1 VPSLVVFL
9 AKAKIVDKY
18 DLSSLR
24 AIKCGAAPLSE
35 EIEILVRK
43 RLRLDSFSQ
52 GFGMT
57 ETTHALTGTPVT
69 VNKTG
74 SVGVLLPDVQCKVN
88 NHFLTSNTRQDR
100 TVLTASTV
108 VPPYPLIRYPWFTVA
123 RTKLETEK
131 NKQFLSRKIYA
142 KRERTVALLNNQPKH
157 VHYLTYIPLSP
168 YPC

>member
-35 EIEILVRK
+35 EIEMLLKK
-43 RLRLDSFSQ
+43 RLGLDSFSQ
-52 GFGMT
+52 GYGMT
-57 ETTHALTGTPVT
+57 ETTLSVIGAPVT
-69 VNKTG
+69 GNKMG

-88 NHFLTSNTRQDR
+88 NHIPTSNTMQDR

-123 RTKLETEK
+123 
-131 NKQFLSRKIYA
+131 
-142 KRERTVALLNNQPKH
+142 
-157 VHYLTYIPLSP
+157 
-168 YPC
+168 